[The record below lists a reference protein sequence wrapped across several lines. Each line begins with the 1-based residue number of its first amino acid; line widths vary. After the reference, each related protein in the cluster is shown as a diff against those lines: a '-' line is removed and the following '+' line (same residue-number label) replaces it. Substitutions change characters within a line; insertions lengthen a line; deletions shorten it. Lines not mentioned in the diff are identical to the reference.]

1 DDVQC
6 STSLE
11 MGRRKLPSIP
21 TQRAEKVSET
31 PPAPVYLTSSA
42 PVVSPSPDRQYHAQ
56 DSRAYPQPTS
66 RIASLSNLSLPSS
79 SSTAYCRTVDPAILP
94 GAAIVNA
101 KPKLLLRQTTAA
113 AGDRSSVLGTKMPS
127 PLARVLLKKE
137 LKEVLERRRESLEAC
152 EIEANQRQY
161 IVHRMLITGLLP
173 EYRSVDIDNIPNVIP
188 CLLPVELIS
197 GARVV
202 PSEVPS
208 TTTSLTTTPV
218 PERSSIPPSSSSIQS
233 RKQEVGISTDDFC
246 LEPKLKSV
254 GVQSESS
261 FATAYTAIPSSVSH
275 ATTTSLRRQMKHDRL
290 DPFSINTDA
299 TVALQPRFRSTETQT
314 NGTMTYETHSN
325 RSSGRR
331 HRNSA
336 RNMFS
341 SSEPNLLES
350 TAKYF
355 AEYDRQLQEHGRR
368 LKNRFAFSDDDP
380 VNRETRKQ
388 RVMDELAQRKE
399 KISSMIDLYSPS
411 SFPITHPTSDYSST
425 VPHYG
430 SLPRIDFPTKSSP
443 RSNRRDYINRNRSG
457 SSFGYGSLPR
467 NYERYTE
474 RSCSDSQNDYYQSL
488 PIPTGRYDALSRSW
502 HNVNLS
508 AAEDPIL
515 DSRTRLYATRS
526 MNYLDPWLSYQRLPE
541 SNVTFGRP
549 LMNVAYDDLYRPQY
563 MPVARGHN
571 FYGSQGLPNTDI
583 ISQYANYLSNQF
595 ITDQQRLM
603 SGYPAEE
610 RMHFNQAKKRPYSM
624 PRYRSSTT
632 SGQALPMANYEDPL
646 PSMEIDSAC
655 LQPDQPIQRPIIPGP
670 YVNFPSYAQSDHY
683 ENWPWCQPQLSYA
696 NNSALDNNA
705 VVLPHHYSS
714 HFPMTPNILPGTSSL
729 FGQVYSRNDAN
740 YGSRPSHYAT
750 EYGNYYRD
758 RAVHQLRD
766 SSNRNYAVRS
776 HYPYLPYSTQYHPG
790 NRYLSAGELPYSPN
804 QPSVFPNNYPP
815 TSQRPSHAVRAW
827 SNGNIPINNYDAV
840 YPKDALNRMYT
851 TLNNQRFM
859 RPQHYGNG
867 ATSLIYS

>member
-1 DDVQC
+1 
-6 STSLE
+6 

-42 PVVSPSPDRQYHAQ
+42 PIVSPSPDRQCHAQ
-56 DSRAYPQPTS
+56 DPRAYSQPTS
-66 RIASLSNLSLPSS
+66 RAASLSNLSLPSS
-79 SSTAYCRTVDPAILP
+79 SSTPYCRTVDPAILP

-101 KPKLLLRQTTAA
+101 KPKLLLRQTTSAA
-113 AGDRSSVLGTKMPS
+113 VGDRSSVLGQASGTKMPS

-208 TTTSLTTTPV
+208 TTTSVTTTPV
-218 PERSSIPPSSSSIQS
+218 PEHSSVPPSSSSIQNGT
-233 RKQEVGISTDDFC
+233 QEVGISTDDFC

-261 FATAYTAIPSSVSH
+261 FATATAYTAIPSSLYH
-275 ATTTSLRRQMKHDRL
+275 AATTSLRRQMKHDRS
-290 DPFSINTDA
+290 DTSTINTDA
-299 TVALQPRFRSTETQT
+299 TSMLQPRFRSTETQT
-314 NGTMTYETHSN
+314 NGTITYEAHSN
-325 RSSGRR
+325 RSSSRR
-331 HRNSA
+331 HRSSA
-336 RNMFS
+336 SNLFS
-341 SSEPNLLES
+341 ASEPNLLES

-355 AEYDRQLQEHGRR
+355 AEYDRQLREHGRR

-411 SFPITHPTSDYSST
+411 SFPVIHPTSDYSST

-430 SLPRIDFPTKSSP
+430 SLPRIDFPTTRSP
-443 RSNRRDYINRNRSG
+443 RSNRREYINRNRNRP
-457 SSFGYGSLPR
+457 SFGYGSLPR
-467 NYERYTE
+467 NYERYAE
-474 RSCSDSQNDYYQSL
+474 RSYADAQNDCFQSL
-488 PIPTGRYDALSRSW
+488 SIPTGRYDALSRSW
-502 HNVNLS
+502 HNVNPT
-508 AAEDPIL
+508 AGEDPVL
-515 DSRTRLYATRS
+515 DPRTRLYATRS
-526 MNYLDPWLSYQRLPE
+526 TNYLDPWLSYQQRLPE

-549 LMNVAYDDLYRPQY
+549 LMKAAYDDLYRPQY
-563 MPVARGHN
+563 VPGVRAQN
-571 FYGSQGLPNTDI
+571 FGGPQNLPNTDI

-595 ITDQQRLM
+595 ITDQQKLM
-603 SGYPAEE
+603 SSYPAEE
-610 RMHFNQAKKRPYSM
+610 RMYFNQAKKHPYSLS
-624 PRYRSSTT
+624 RYRSSTT
-632 SGQALPMANYEDPL
+632 SGQALPMVNYEDPL
-646 PSMEIDSAC
+646 PSMEVDSTC
-655 LQPDQPIQRPIIPGP
+655 LHSNQPIQRPIISDP
-670 YVNFPSYAQSDHY
+670 YVNFRSYAQSDHC
-683 ENWPWCQPQLSYA
+683 ENWPWYQQLSYA

-705 VVLPHHYSS
+705 VLPYHYSN
-714 HFPMTPNILPGTSSL
+714 HFPQAPNTFPGASL
-729 FGQVYSRNDAN
+729 FLGQVYSRNDAN
-740 YGSRPSHYAT
+740 YGSRPSHHAT

-758 RAVHQLRD
+758 RAAHHLRD

-776 HYPYLPYSTQYHPG
+776 HYPYIPYTTQYHSG
-790 NRYLSAGELPYSPN
+790 NRYLGIGEQPYSSN
-804 QPSVFPNNYPP
+804 QPSVFLDNYPP
-815 TSQRPSHAVRAW
+815 TSQQPSHAIRPW
-827 SNGNIPINNYDAV
+827 SNGNIPMNSYDAI
-840 YPKDALNRMYT
+840 YPKEDTLNRMYT
-851 TLNNQRFM
+851 TLNNQRSM

-867 ATSLIYS
+867 ATSLMYS

>member
-1 DDVQC
+1 
-6 STSLE
+6 

-31 PPAPVYLTSSA
+31 PPAPVFLTSSA
-42 PVVSPSPDRQYHAQ
+42 PVVSPSSDRQYHAQ
-56 DSRAYPQPTS
+56 DPRAYSQPASRA
-66 RIASLSNLSLPSS
+66 ASLSNLSLPSS
-79 SSTAYCRTVDPAILP
+79 SSAAHCRTVYSAILP

-101 KPKLLLRQTTAA
+101 KPKLLLRQTTSAA
-113 AGDRSSVLGTKMPS
+113 AGDRSSVLGQTSGTKMPN

-188 CLLPVELIS
+188 CLLPIELIS

-208 TTTSLTTTPV
+208 TTTSVTTTSV
-218 PERSSIPPSSSSIQS
+218 PERSSVLPSSSSIQS
-233 RKQEVGISTDDFC
+233 STQEVGISTDDFC
-246 LEPKLKSV
+246 LEPKLRSV

-261 FATAYTAIPSSVSH
+261 FATATTYTAIPSSIYH
-275 ATTTSLRRQMKHDRL
+275 TTTASLRHHMKHDQF
-290 DPFSINTDA
+290 DPFSINTDSA
-299 TVALQPRFRSTETQT
+299 AVLQPRFQSTETQT
-314 NGTMTYETHSN
+314 NGITTYEVHSN
-325 RSSGRR
+325 QLSSRR
-331 HRNSA
+331 HRSSA
-336 RNMFS
+336 SNIFS

-355 AEYDRQLQEHGRR
+355 AEYDRQLREHGRR

-399 KISSMIDLYSPS
+399 KISSMIDLYSRP
-411 SFPITHPTSDYSST
+411 SFPITHPTSDYSSI

-430 SLPRIDFPTKSSP
+430 SLPRIDFPATRSP
-443 RSNRRDYINRNRSG
+443 RSNRRDHISRNRSR

-467 NYERYTE
+467 NYERCTE
-474 RSCSDSQNDYYQSL
+474 RNYGDSRNDYYQSL
-488 PIPTGRYDALSRSW
+488 PIPAGRYEALSRSW
-502 HNVNLS
+502 HNVNPTTV
-508 AAEDPIL
+508 EDPIL

-526 MNYLDPWLSYQRLPE
+526 TNYLDPWLSYPE
-541 SNVTFGRP
+541 SNVSFGRP
-549 LMNVAYDDLYRPQY
+549 LMKAAYDDLYRAQY
-563 MPVARGHN
+563 MPSARAQN
-571 FYGSQGLPNTDI
+571 FYGPQGLPHTDI

-595 ITDQQRLM
+595 ITDQQKLM

-610 RMHFNQAKKRPYSM
+610 LMYLNQAKKRPYSV
-624 PRYRSSTT
+624 PRYRSSTA
-632 SGQALPMANYEDPL
+632 SGQALPMINYEDPL
-646 PSMEIDSAC
+646 PSMEVDSAC
-655 LQPDQPIQRPIIPGP
+655 LHPNQPIQQPIIPDP
-670 YVNFPSYAQSDHY
+670 YINFPSYAQSNHN
-683 ENWPWCQPQLSYA
+683 EMWPWCQQLPYA
-696 NNSALDNNA
+696 NSSALDNNA
-705 VVLPHHYSS
+705 ALPYHYPN
-714 HFPMTPNILPGTSSL
+714 HFSQTPNTLPGASPL
-729 FGQVYSRNDAN
+729 LGQVYSRNDAN

-758 RAVHQLRD
+758 RAAHQLPD

-776 HYPYLPYSTQYHPG
+776 HYPYIPYSTQYHAG
-790 NRYLSAGELPYSPN
+790 NRYLNVGEQSYSPN
-804 QPSVFPNNYPP
+804 QPSTFMDNYPP
-815 TSQRPSHAVRAW
+815 ISQQPSHAIRAW
-827 SNGNIPINNYDAV
+827 SNGNIPVNSYDAV
-840 YPKDALNRMYT
+840 YPKEDALNRMYT
-851 TLNNQRFM
+851 TLSYQRSM

-867 ATSLIYS
+867 ATSLMYS